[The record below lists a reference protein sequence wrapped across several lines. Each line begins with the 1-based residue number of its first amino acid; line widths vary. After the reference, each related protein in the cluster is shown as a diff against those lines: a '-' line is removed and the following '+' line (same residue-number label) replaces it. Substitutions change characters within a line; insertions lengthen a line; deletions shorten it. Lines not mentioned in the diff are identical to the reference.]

1 MTPAHI
7 IALLACAGIMAFSG
21 WVIWRELR
29 K

>member
-7 IALLACAGIMAFSG
+7 IALLACAGVMAFSG

-29 K
+29 N

>member
-7 IALLACAGIMAFSG
+7 IALLGCAAVMAFSG

>member
-7 IALLACAGIMAFSG
+7 IALLTCAGIMAFSG

>member
-7 IALLACAGIMAFSG
+7 IALLACAGVMAFSG
-21 WVIWRELR
+21 WVIWRELQ

>member
-7 IALLACAGIMAFSG
+7 IALLLCAGVMAFSG

>member
-1 MTPAHI
+1 MNPAHT
-7 IALLACAGIMAFSG
+7 IALLGCAAVMAFSL